1 MRRLPIYFL
10 IDISESM
17 VGDPIEQVEAGIAE
31 IIKELRTDPY
41 ALETV
46 YISIIVFAGR
56 AQKITSLMELANF
69 YSPKLPV
76 GGGTSL
82 GNAMNFL
89 MNDIDSSIRKTTL
102 EEKGD
107 WKPIIFLFTDGNP
120 TDYVDDAFQ
129 RWNNKYRNS
138 TNLIAVSIGNNI
150 DTNILGRIT
159 DNVLRLNKT
168 DDNSFKAFFR
178 WITASIKTSSI
189 SVSELNSDEL
199 KLASFDDILTKIE
212 LEMSVPE
219 IIDENFAVML
229 GKCQKTQRPY
239 LLKYYKP
246 SSTNPYGYNRPTG
259 FQLVGAY
266 PVDNTYFELTDGQP
280 LGSTVNTRD
289 LVGFTNC
296 PCCGNQYGFSVC
308 RCGRIMCVGDEEQ
321 SECPWCGWQAHFG
334 FAEGDSDI
342 SRTRG

>member
-17 VGDPIEQVEAGIAE
+17 VGDPIEQVEAGMAS

-46 YISIIVFAGR
+46 YVSIIVFAGR
-56 AQKITSLMELANF
+56 AQKISPLVELYNF
-69 YSPKLPV
+69 YPPKLPV

-89 MNDIDSSIRKTTL
+89 MNDIDTTIKKTTL

-138 TNLIAVSIGNNI
+138 TSLIAISIGNNI
-150 DTNILGRIT
+150 DTKILGRIT

-168 DDNSFKAFFR
+168 DDDSFKAFFR
-178 WITASIKTSSI
+178 WITASIKTN
-189 SVSELNSDEL
+189 SVGVNELNSDEL

-219 IIDENFAVML
+219 ILDENFAVML
-229 GKCQKTQRPY
+229 AKCQNTKRPY
-239 LLKYYKP
+239 LMKYQKQGQA
-246 SSTNPYGYNRPTG
+246 NVYGYGSTSG
-259 FQLVGAY
+259 FRLVGAY
-266 PVDNTYFELTDGQP
+266 PIDNTYFELTEGQP
-280 LGSTVNTRD
+280 IGSTVNTRD
-289 LVGFTNC
+289 LVGFPNC

-308 RCGRIMCVGDEEQ
+308 RCGRIMCVGNEET
-321 SECPWCGWQAHFG
+321 SECPWCGSQAQFG